1 MALAFRPVA
10 VYAGC
15 HEGSHQLVRTWART
29 SRARLSSDLRRPL
42 GCPDASLHA
51 TADEVIAVVVVCIAV
66 IGAQAAIHLIAAY
79 VRMSLLLNRV
89 APGSGGQ
96 VEIRADEL
104 LAEMEKNKGAQG
116 IGSNQHQVRSR
127 RATTPQ
133 PPKLSDLGITKSQ
146 SSRWQQLVVAA
157 LSDNTGRKLTDEE

>member
-1 MALAFRPVA
+1 MKVRINWSELGPALLGLGYQVIFVVLLA
-10 VYAGC
+10 VLMP
-15 HEGSHQLVRTWART
+15 H
-29 SRARLSSDLRRPL
+29 
-42 GCPDASLHA
+42 LHA

-157 LSDNTGRKLTDEE
+157 LSDNTGRKLTD